1 MSDMLQM
8 ENVSKSYEEFTL
20 KDISFSIPKGC
31 IMGLIG
37 ENGAGKTTIVKLIL
51 NLIQRDAGQIQVFGL
66 DNIEREAEVKKRV
79 GVVLDEVGFSEEL
92 NAANVSTIMKN
103 MHRSWSG
110 AVFTDYLKKFNI
122 QQKKKIKDYSKGMKT
137 KLSIAVALSHNPDFL
152 ILDEPTSGLDPV
164 IRSEILD
171 LLLGFIQDEEKSVI
185 FSTHITSD
193 LEKIADYITFIHDG
207 ELVFSRDKESVQDDY
222 GILKCTMEEFG
233 AIDRDDIIGYRKN
246 RFGCEALI
254 ANRQEA
260 DIKYKGLAM
269 DPASLEEIMLYYVKA
284 EEGGRA

>member
-1 MSDMLQM
+1 
-8 ENVSKSYEEFTL
+8 
-20 KDISFSIPKGC
+20 
-31 IMGLIG
+31 
-37 ENGAGKTTIVKLIL
+37 
-51 NLIQRDAGQIQVFGL
+51 
-66 DNIEREAEVKKRV
+66 
-79 GVVLDEVGFSEEL
+79 
-92 NAANVSTIMKN
+92 MKN
-103 MHRSWSG
+103 IHRSWSG

-171 LLLGFIQDEEKSVI
+171 LLLYFIQDEEKSVL

-222 GILKCTMEEFG
+222 GILKCTMQEFG
-233 AIDRDDIIGYRKN
+233 TIDRDDIIGYRKN

-260 DIKYKGLAM
+260 DIKYKGLAV
-269 DPASLEEIMLYYVKA
+269 DPANLEEIMLYYVKA

>member
-1 MSDMLQM
+1 MGEMLQM
-8 ENVSKSYEEFTL
+8 ENVSKLYDEFAL

-51 NLIQRDAGQIQVFGL
+51 NLIQRDAGQIHVFGL

-79 GVVLDEVGFSEEL
+79 GVVLDEIGFGEEL
-92 NAANVSTIMKN
+92 NAANVSSIMKN
-103 MHRSWSG
+103 IHRNWSE
-110 AVFTDYLKKFNI
+110 AAYSEYLTTFNI

-171 LLLGFIQDEEKSVI
+171 LLLDFIQDEEKSVL

-222 GILKCTMEEFG
+222 GILKCTMQEFG
-233 AIDRDDIIGYRKN
+233 TIDRDDIIGYRKN

>member
-1 MSDMLQM
+1 MLQM
-8 ENVSKSYEEFTL
+8 ENVSKIYDEFAL

-103 MHRSWSG
+103 IHRSWSG

-171 LLLGFIQDEEKSVI
+171 LLLDFIQDEEKSVL

-233 AIDRDDIIGYRKN
+233 IIDRDDIIGYRKN
-246 RFGCEALI
+246 RFGYEALI

-260 DIKYKGLAM
+260 DIKYKGLAV

-284 EEGGRA
+284 KEGGRV